1 MSHDDSSHE
10 SAVTTYVTV
19 AIVLAV
25 ITYLEFAI
33 VEFDIGWLSAGA
45 ILTALLV
52 MSLIKFLF
60 VIWYFMHLKDDEATY
75 SGFFGS
81 GMVIAL
87 GTFVVLGVLFVAPA
101 SLNQV
106 RAQVGLLSPSAY
118 GDPGEHAGAED
129 DYGGHGAG
137 LSEEDAA
144 LIESDGYSRAL
155 GTVLA
160 TPRPKNQRVALT
172 LPAAP
177 SVEIPVAPAP
187 ALFDTASA
195 SMATDA
201 TDGGSTDGGATGDG
215 SSEAAGSGSSEP
227 AAQAAGPMDFD
238 AALGAQI
245 YGNCVG
251 CHQAQ
256 GQGLPGVF
264 PPLAENMPDLI
275 AADGGRAYLLA
286 TMLYGLQGQIEVGGA
301 TYNGVM
307 PPWAQLSNEQI
318 AAVLNHELTAWGNVD
333 LLPDDFTPIAADE
346 VAAARGQGLSPSDV
360 LGLRQALELP

>member
-19 AIVLAV
+19 AIILAV
-25 ITYLEFAI
+25 ITYLEFAL
-33 VEFDIGWLSAGA
+33 VEYDIGWLSAGA
-45 ILTALLV
+45 ILTSLLV

-60 VIWYFMHLKDDEATY
+60 VIWFFMHLKDDEATY

-118 GDPGEHAGAED
+118 GDPGAHAGAEAED
-129 DYGGHGAG
+129 AYGGHGAG

-155 GTVLA
+155 DTVLA
-160 TPRPKNQRVALT
+160 TPRPKNQRVSLT

-177 SVEIPVAPAP
+177 TVEAPVAPAP

-195 SMATDA
+195 STATDA
-201 TDGGSTDGGATGDG
+201 VDGGASDSG
-215 SSEAAGSGSSEP
+215 AADAAPSEP

-238 AALGAQI
+238 AALGEQGYA
-245 YGNCVG
+245 NCVG

-264 PPLAENMPDLI
+264 PPLAGNMPVLV
-275 AADGGRAYLLA
+275 AAEGGRAYLISTL
-286 TMLYGLQGQIEVGGA
+286 LYGLQGQIEVDGR

-307 PPWAQLSNEQI
+307 PPWAQLPNEQI
-318 AAVLNHELTAWGNVD
+318 AAVLNHELVAWGNVD
-333 LLPDDFTPIAADE
+333 LLPDDYTPITADE
-346 VAAARGQGLSPSDV
+346 VAAARGQGLSPADV